1 MVHAGTEPGHEEAA
15 EERQVASREA
25 GGDEAQRG
33 GRRARGE
40 ETCLAPALGEQPSGD
55 LEGGHGA
62 AVHGAEETDLGE
74 GEAELAG
81 PHGKEDVQDVGEAVV
96 DEMRA
101 AGGAEDGAG
110 SAHAPDCVMDVTT
123 ALATPPLLASKGHAR
138 RPPPPA
144 TASRRTHRSRRG
156 PPCGR
161 SLRAGQWP

>member
-1 MVHAGTEPGHEEAA
+1 MLHARAESGHEEAT

-25 GGDEAQRG
+25 GGDEAERG

-40 ETCLAPALGEQPSGD
+40 KACLAPTLGEQSRGD

-62 AVHGAEETDLGE
+62 AVHGAEETDLSE

-96 DEMRA
+96 YEMRA

-110 SAHAPDCVMDVTT
+110 SAHAPDCVIDVTT
-123 ALATPPLLASKGHAR
+123 ALATPPQSATKGHAR
-138 RPPPPA
+138 
-144 TASRRTHRSRRG
+144 TGGSRHRR
-156 PPCGR
+156 
-161 SLRAGQWP
+161 LLLVAHNAA